1 METKLI
7 AADIA
12 TAAGVTTII
21 TSSRDPKSIFSIIE
35 YHNALRS
42 GSSTPAHPQSGRSSP
57 MPSLPTVQQLPTP
70 EPTASSSSSS
80 SEGST
85 PLGASRPPHTVF
97 KPSPAPLRD
106 LKSWTSHT
114 LHPSGTVIIDRGAHA
129 VLSRRESGG
138 RLLPAGVL
146 GVRGAFASGQAVRI
160 VVRKHVAGAG
170 HETQVGAT
178 ELGTSTPNTPLL
190 LATASV
196 SSSISTLDPG
206 LELSDVATHALSTVD
221 EEATPSVAQRVLP
234 EDDHVLVEKP
244 VEESDEWEV
253 EEVGRGLANYNSVQI
268 DRVKGLKR

>member
-21 TSSRDPKSIFSIIE
+21 TSSKDPKSIFSIIE

-70 EPTASSSSSS
+70 ESTASSSS

-85 PLGASRPPHTVF
+85 PLRVARPPHTVF
-97 KPSPAPLRD
+97 KPAPAPLRD
-106 LKSWTSHT
+106 VKSWTSHT
-114 LHPSGTVIIDRGAHA
+114 LHPSGTVIIDHGAHT
-129 VLSRRESGG
+129 VLSRLESGG

-170 HETQVGAT
+170 HKMQVGGT
-178 ELGTSTPNTPLL
+178 ELGTSIPNTPLL

-206 LELSDVATHALSTVD
+206 LELSDIEAHALSTVD
-221 EEATPSVAQRVLP
+221 EEATPSVTQRVLP

>member
-21 TSSRDPKSIFSIIE
+21 TSSKDPKSIFNIIE
-35 YHNALRS
+35 YHNSLRS
-42 GSSTPAHPQSGRSSP
+42 GSSTPAHTRSGRSSP
-57 MPSLPTVQQLPTP
+57 IPYLPTAQQLPTP
-70 EPTASSSSSS
+70 DSITPSPSPSV
-80 SEGST
+80 GST
-85 PLGASRPPHTVF
+85 PFGVTRPPHTVF

-114 LHPSGTVIIDRGAHA
+114 LHPSGTVIIDRGAHT

-138 RLLPAGVL
+138 RLLPAGVI

-160 VVRKHVAGAG
+160 VVQKRAAGAM
-170 HETQVGAT
+170 HETHIGAP

-190 LATASV
+190 LASASV

-206 LELSDVATHALSTVD
+206 LELMDVATHALSIVD
-221 EEATPSVAQRVLP
+221 EEVTPSVAQRVL
-234 EDDHVLVEKP
+234 EDEHVLVERP
-244 VEESDEWEV
+244 VEENEEWEV

>member
-1 METKLI
+1 M
-7 AADIA
+7 
-12 TAAGVTTII
+12 
-21 TSSRDPKSIFSIIE
+21 
-35 YHNALRS
+35 
-42 GSSTPAHPQSGRSSP
+42 
-57 MPSLPTVQQLPTP
+57 
-70 EPTASSSSSS
+70 
-80 SEGST
+80 
-85 PLGASRPPHTVF
+85 F
-97 KPSPAPLRD
+97 KPSSAPLRD

-114 LHPSGTVIIDRGAHA
+114 LHPSGTVIIDHGAHA

-160 VVRKHVAGAG
+160 VVQKRVAGAV
-170 HETQVGAT
+170 HETHMGVQ

-190 LATASV
+190 LASASV

-206 LELSDVATHALSTVD
+206 LESTEVAAHALSIVD

-234 EDDHVLVEKP
+234 EGDNVLVEKP
-244 VEESDEWEV
+244 VEDNEEWEV